1 VPTVFAILNL
11 DDNQRFSLESILT
24 DYVKYAL
31 DEILMNMTGSD
42 INPYARSIL
51 EQYSIE
57 KTFAL
62 GRNIETG
69 IQVKLT
75 YKINWGSKDSYGEYQ
90 EIKKHTKSFLELEEY
105 KSAST
110 HKEK

>member
-1 VPTVFAILNL
+1 MNNPDTSKEDIRDSIQNHIDKLDAEVRFIVTGVPAVSAILNL
-11 DDNQRFSLESILT
+11 DDNQRFGLESTLI
-24 DYVKYAL
+24 DYAKYAI
-31 DEILMNMTGSD
+31 DEILMNMLGSD

-62 GRNIETG
+62 GRNIEIG

-75 YKINWGSKDSYGEYQ
+75 YKIN
-90 EIKKHTKSFLELEEY
+90 
-105 KSAST
+105 
-110 HKEK
+110 